1 MITHNRNKIAH
12 KKILAIH
19 NSYWYHLKAWVFGYI
34 SITAYV
40 DLTLTN
46 KKLIAGQLLG
56 LMCFSRPIM
65 FVTWKLQFFFIKTLA
80 PSCRQFNYLSRKHHL

>member
-1 MITHNRNKIAH
+1 MITHNRKKIAP

-46 KKLIAGQLLG
+46 NFFLAGQLLG
-56 LMCFSRPIM
+56 LVCFSRPIM
-65 FVTWKLQFFFIKTLA
+65 FITCK
-80 PSCRQFNYLSRKHHL
+80 